1 MSIDVFIKGVP
12 YCQSKVKGDLGAGK
26 RWTQVVIQATQNLPK
41 VKRPCSASIAFIL
54 PEDKYPADCPYGPDL
69 DNLLKRLFDA
79 LTNTIFSEID
89 SKDGSV
95 IELIASKRE
104 ASRGEPIGAR
114 VTVNEL

>member
-1 MSIDVFIKGVP
+1 MFVKGVP
-12 YCQSKVKGDLGAGK
+12 YCKTKARGDLEAGK
-26 RWTQVVIQATQNLPK
+26 RWTQAVIQATQRLPK
-41 VKRPCSASIAFIL
+41 IKRPCSASITFIL

-95 IELIASKRE
+95 IELMASKHK
-104 ASRGEPIGAR
+104 ASKGESIGAR
-114 VTVNEL
+114 VIVNEL